1 VNGEPGD
8 LICHQ
13 RGLRQGD
20 PLSPMLF
27 SIVMDVLNS
36 LISKASER
44 GLLQPIFIRGNGQ
57 QVSLYI
63 DDVVMFLQPHRD
75 ELSLVKEI
83 LKIFGVASGL
93 VTNIRKC

>member
-44 GLLQPIFIRGNGQ
+44 
-57 QVSLYI
+57 
-63 DDVVMFLQPHRD
+63 VVAANFQKR
-75 ELSLVKEI
+75 
-83 LKIFGVASGL
+83 
-93 VTNIRKC
+93 

>member
-1 VNGEPGD
+1 
-8 LICHQ
+8 
-13 RGLRQGD
+13 
-20 PLSPMLF
+20 
-27 SIVMDVLNS
+27 
-36 LISKASER
+36 
-44 GLLQPIFIRGNGQ
+44 
-57 QVSLYI
+57 VSLYI